1 MEIEIEKILNAYIQ
15 EYMKNQQPGMLNQA
29 EQPPQSEDKQ
39 KLPLFISVAE
49 KMKNRA
55 VICSGDLYVHIDG
68 CYTNDSAKIDSEIQK
83 YWPVA
88 RYKDLKEVRYQLS
101 IRARKESEPNKDF
114 IAFANGLY
122 SIKDDALTPPTPE
135 IFTINKIP
143 HNLPPLEKIPHET
156 RQKVIKFMMGFA
168 DGRHD
173 RKQLLEEIWGL
184 CLAAWPVTRKIF
196 FLIGEGCNGKTIFI
210 QTTKVLLGEENIS
223 AATLEQL
230 TSRFGPIEA
239 YGKLANLSD
248 ETVANNPNIEILK
261 QLSGRSTISGE
272 KKYAA
277 NYLTFTPYATIIF
290 TGNRLPIF
298 SVYGKAERER
308 CIYVR
313 FAHDFA
319 KEKEGSSYEG
329 IMELL
334 NNEEAIGYMLHLSL
348 QGLRRVI
355 ENHGDVTITEDQHTL
370 QKRHER
376 DSEPV
381 IAFIED
387 GGGAQAFVGASID
400 DVWKKFMSYYSE
412 NYPTIRLNYSKN
424 TFGTKFRDETG
435 LKSVL
440 KRIGDNVIRIYNE

>member
-1 MEIEIEKILNAYIQ
+1 MEIEIEKVLNAYIQ

-29 EQPPQSEDKQ
+29 EQPLQSEDKQ

-156 RQKVIKFMMGFA
+156 RQKVKKFMMGFA

-196 FLIGEGCNGKTIFI
+196 FLIGEGRA
-210 QTTKVLLGEENIS
+210 VDHD
-223 AATLEQL
+223 
-230 TSRFGPIEA
+230 R
-239 YGKLANLSD
+239 
-248 ETVANNPNIEILK
+248 
-261 QLSGRSTISGE
+261 
-272 KKYAA
+272 
-277 NYLTFTPYATIIF
+277 
-290 TGNRLPIF
+290 
-298 SVYGKAERER
+298 GKAAADAQHHILIRL
-308 CIYVR
+308 
-313 FAHDFA
+313 A
-319 KEKEGSSYEG
+319 
-329 IMELL
+329 
-334 NNEEAIGYMLHLSL
+334 
-348 QGLRRVI
+348 VI
-355 ENHGDVTITEDQHTL
+355 EVDGHRHRDLIGQITDHV
-370 QKRHER
+370 
-376 DSEPV
+376 DEPW
-381 IAFIED
+381 
-387 GGGAQAFVGASID
+387 Q
-400 DVWKKFMSYYSE
+400 
-412 NYPTIRLNYSKN
+412 IRM
-424 TFGTKFRDETG
+424 DE
-435 LKSVL
+435 
-440 KRIGDNVIRIYNE
+440 